1 MTTIQPISHYQYQ
14 CGKFSLRKSRLAFY
28 LIATLLFVVG
38 MLFSPPEAGAPII
51 PSAIASEVQ
60 PPVQLP
66 KAGVVAYIQTVN
78 KDLSVDDAR
87 MIAMH
92 AIRSASE
99 HRLNLAMF
107 LALIRIESGFKPE
120 ATSPNGALGLTQ
132 VIPRW
137 HADRIAEARKVLD
150 AYSLYEPKLNLYVGA
165 SALRA
170 MIAASRDLPDA
181 LLRYNGSLSDQT
193 KSYANVVMAEAYRVQ
208 LNFLNAPSRKL

>member
-1 MTTIQPISHYQYQ
+1 MITIQPILQYQYRG
-14 CGKFSLRKSRLAFY
+14 GKFILRKSRLAFY
-28 LIATLLFVVG
+28 SIAFVLFVIGLV
-38 MLFSPPEAGAPII
+38 LSPSEAGAPIV
-51 PSAIASEVQ
+51 PSAVAGEVS

-66 KAGVVAYIQTVN
+66 KAGVVEYIQTVN
-78 KDLSVDDAR
+78 KDLPVGDAQ
-87 MIAMH
+87 MIATH

-99 HRLNLAMF
+99 HRLNLALF

-120 ATSPNGALGLTQ
+120 ATSPKGALGLTQ
-132 VIPRW
+132 VIPKW

-170 MIAASRDLPDA
+170 MIASSRDLPDA

-193 KSYANVVMAEAYRVQ
+193 KAYANQVMAEAYRVQ
-208 LNFLNAPSRKL
+208 LNFLNAPPRKL